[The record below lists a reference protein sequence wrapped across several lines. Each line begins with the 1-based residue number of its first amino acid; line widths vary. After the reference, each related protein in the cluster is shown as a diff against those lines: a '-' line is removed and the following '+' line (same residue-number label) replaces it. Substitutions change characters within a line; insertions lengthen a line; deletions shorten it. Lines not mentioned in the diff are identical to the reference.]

1 MSVIT
6 FGVRRLSS
14 AAFLLSIALPAASFA
29 QSSKPTGGKVITGKA
44 GGAAAVAVIPGYFTV
59 AQAARG
65 EKVFAAQCAT
75 CHARK
80 DLSSPD
86 FHLKWNGRT
95 VFDLFERLQSTMPES
110 DPGSLSAAEY
120 ADVVAYLMKLNG
132 MPAGK
137 MVVAPGPALKKQKL
151 VMGSAR

>member
-6 FGVRRLSS
+6 SGVRRLSS
-14 AAFLLSIALPAASFA
+14 AAFLLSLALPAASFA
-29 QSSKPTGGKVITGKA
+29 QSSKPSGKTVSGNVIAKSVTST
-44 GGAAAVAVIPGYFTV
+44 PGFYTA
-59 AQAARG
+59 AQATRG
-65 EKVFAAQCAT
+65 EKVFAAQCVT

-110 DPGSLSAAEY
+110 DPGSLSAEEY